1 MTRRVH
7 PGSQLIYEASERFVD
22 VALRNDDSL
31 FTPGA
36 PIWSASNIEDLYE
49 RFVQQPDVSGDSFL
63 VKLERQVQGA
73 PDATIQLVAETI
85 YFHLLIAGDI
95 KAPTKRKLVRAVL
108 SFMEQPVEVPA
119 DLDEIFGAGIVNSGI
134 AFKTYRPFQL
144 HLLIEFAREWKRL
157 PGEERERALSDPWAF
172 KTIVTSVP
180 ARAAQ
185 TQLNALLHLVHWDA
199 FEPIVAQDHKKKI
212 VKSFAHLIDGEIEDV
227 DRALIEIR
235 KSLSADFGGDFNFY
249 LPGIKEQWD
258 ASTTPTA
265 DPGAWDSFISWAKRW
280 HEWNGYY
287 DEERGY
293 KEELGELLVDA
304 RRDLLEGGAAWPD
317 ILRRVMSHPRNNLIH
332 FIPKSSFKA
341 ALDSD
346 QSAIREALQALW
358 FDSTMTAPHRLD
370 VFFKRLPSNLI
381 SKKSER
387 RQLGWFLIA
396 GVDPTAFPIYKPTSF
411 ELAYRLTKSAPPPAN
426 GTARLVYK
434 RGLEFLD
441 QVIMEAAS
449 RGLILKDRLD
459 AQSVVWCITKWP
471 ADKRPT
477 DWPEEEWGQFIA
489 YRDQTGPGPI
499 IVKPPVGGSTE
510 TLADLADE
518 LLLDESFFERALEL
532 LKDKRQL
539 IFYGPPGT
547 GKTFVARRIA
557 RYLADDPEAAT
568 IVQFHPSYSYE
579 DFVEGYRPRDISGT
593 PGFELVPGPIRRLAE
608 RARANPGKHFLV
620 IDEINRGNVAKVF
633 GELYFLL
640 EYRDESMELQYS
652 DEAFSLPENLYFVGT
667 MNTADRSI
675 ALIDSALRRRF
686 HFLPFFPQRWP
697 IDGLL
702 ARWLKRHAPGMAWV
716 ARVVDLANE
725 KLDSDASIGP
735 SHFMRP
741 DLSDDK
747 VSLIWEHSVIPYL
760 EELHFG
766 QEDRVRDLSLE
777 KLLAELAARDE
788 PADSSSLGSD
798 DEPDA
803 D

>member
-7 PGSQLIYEASERFVD
+7 PGSQTVYEASQRFVD
-22 VALRNDDSL
+22 AALRHDDSL
-31 FTPGA
+31 FTPGDS
-36 PIWSASNIEDLYE
+36 IWSAANVEDLYE
-49 RFVQQPDVSGDSFL
+49 RFVQRPDVSGDSFL
-63 VKLERQVQGA
+63 LKLERQLEGA
-73 PDATIQLVAETI
+73 PNATIQLAAETI

-95 KAPTKRKLVRAVL
+95 KAPTKRKLVHAVL
-108 SFMEQPVEVPA
+108 SFMEDPVDVPA
-119 DLDEIFGAGIVNSGI
+119 ELDEVFSAGIVNSGI

-144 HLLIEFAREWKRL
+144 HLLIEFARAWKHL
-157 PGEERERALSDPWAF
+157 PEAKRQEALTDPWAF
-172 KTIVTSVP
+172 KSIVTSVP

-185 TQLNALLHLVHWDA
+185 TQLNALLHLVHWEA

-212 VKSFAHLIDGEIEDV
+212 AKAFAHLVDGEFDDV

-235 KSLSADFGGDFNFY
+235 KKLSADFGGDFNFY
-249 LPGIKEQWD
+249 LPAIKEQWD
-258 ASTTPTA
+258 ASTTPPSA
-265 DPGAWDSFISWAKRW
+265 DAVAWDAFIHWAKRW
-280 HEWNGYY
+280 HEWSGYY

-293 KEELGELLVDA
+293 KEELGEFLVEA
-304 RRDLLEGGAAWPD
+304 RHDLLAGGNAWPD
-317 ILRRVMSHPRNNLIH
+317 MLRRIMSHPRNNLIH
-332 FIPKSSFKA
+332 FIPKSNFQA
-341 ALDSD
+341 ALDAEPSVI
-346 QSAIREALQALW
+346 QEALEALW

-370 VFFKRLPSNLI
+370 VFFKRLPSTLI

-387 RQLGWFLIA
+387 RQLGWFLLA

-411 ELAYRLTKSAPPPAN
+411 ELAYRLTKSAPPPATGN
-426 GTARLVYK
+426 ARLVYK

-441 QVIMEAAS
+441 QVIMEAGN

-471 ADKRPT
+471 ADKRPA
-477 DWPEEEWGQFIA
+477 DWPEQEWNEFLA
-489 YRDQTGPGPI
+489 YRDQTGTIVDPPIVGPAE
-499 IVKPPVGGSTE
+499 P
-510 TLADLADE
+510 LADLAAE
-518 LLLDESFFERALEL
+518 LLIDESFFERTLEL
-532 LKDKRQL
+532 LKDKKQL

-547 GKTFVARRIA
+547 GKTFVGRRFA
-557 RYLADDPEAAT
+557 RYLAGDPDAVT

-579 DFVEGYRPRDISGT
+579 DFVEGYRPRNIDGT
-593 PGFELVPGPIRRLAE
+593 PGFALVPGPIRRLAD
-608 RARANPGKHFLV
+608 RARANPETRHFLV

-640 EYRDESMELQYS
+640 EYREEEMELQYS
-652 DEAFSLPENLYFVGT
+652 DEDFSLPDNLFFIGT

-686 HFLPFFPQRWP
+686 HFLPFFPTRWP

-702 ARWLKRHAPGMAWV
+702 ARWLTRHAPALGWV

-725 KLDSDASIGP
+725 KLDSEASIGP

-766 QEDRVRDLSLE
+766 EEERVGELSLE

-788 PADSSSLGSD
+788 PQSEQSNGNNDEAD
-798 DEPDA
+798 PD
-803 D
+803 